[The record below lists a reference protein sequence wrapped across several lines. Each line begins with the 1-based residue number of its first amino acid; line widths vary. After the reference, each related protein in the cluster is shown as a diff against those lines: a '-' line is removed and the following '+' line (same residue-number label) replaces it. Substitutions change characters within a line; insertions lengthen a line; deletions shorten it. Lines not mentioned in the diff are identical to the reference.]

1 MTPGLV
7 TEGLVVDIDGARILH
22 GIDVAVPAT
31 GLTALVGPNGSGKST
46 LLRQLTGVESPT
58 SGSVLLDGTDLHALG
73 RRERARRIAVV
84 EQEAASELA
93 LTCLEVALLGRM
105 PHQGLLGSTSRED
118 REVAMDALDR
128 AGATAWAER
137 SFASLSGGERQ
148 RVRLAAALAQQPRIL
163 VLDEPTN
170 HLDVRASLETI
181 ALLRSLADDGV
192 TVVAALHDLTLA
204 GWADHV
210 ALLADGRLAASGPVA
225 EVLTAERIAAVYDV
239 RAHVGPDPLTGRLA
253 VTVALP

>member
-1 MTPGLV
+1 MTLEARGV
-7 TEGLVVDIDGARILH
+7 VVDVDGTRILH
-22 GIDVAVPAT
+22 GIDLVVPGT

-46 LLRQLTGVESPT
+46 LLRRLSGVETPT
-58 SGSVLLDGTDLHALG
+58 SGTVLLDGADLHALG

-93 LTCLEVALLGRM
+93 LTCLEVAMLGRM
-105 PHQGLLGSTSRED
+105 PHQGLLGATSRED
-118 REVAMDALDR
+118 RGIATDALAR
-128 AGATAWAER
+128 AGAQAWADR
-137 SFASLSGGERQ
+137 SFSSLSGGERQ
-148 RVRLAAALAQQPRIL
+148 RVRLAAALAQEPSIL

-181 ALLRSLADDGV
+181 ALLRTLADDGV

-210 ALLADGRLAASGPVA
+210 ALIADGRLAAAGPVA
-225 EVLTAERIAAVYDV
+225 DVLTAERIGAVYDV

>member
-1 MTPGLV
+1 MTLEV
-7 TEGLVVDIDGARILH
+7 RGLVVEVDGTRILH
-22 GIDVAVPAT
+22 GIDLVVPAW

-46 LLRQLTGVESPT
+46 LLRQLTGVETPT
-58 SGSVLLDGTDLHALG
+58 GGDVLLDGTSLRTLG

-93 LTCLEVALLGRM
+93 LTCLEVAMLGRM
-105 PHQGLLGSTSRED
+105 PHQSLLGATSRED
-118 REVAMDALDR
+118 RAIAADALAR
-128 AGATAWAER
+128 AGAAAWADR
-137 SFASLSGGERQ
+137 SFATLSGGERQ
-148 RVRLAAALAQQPRIL
+148 RVRLAAALAQEPRIL

-210 ALLADGRLAASGPVA
+210 ALLADGRLAAAGPVA

-239 RAHVGPDPLTGRLA
+239 RAHVGPDPLTGRPA

>member
-1 MTPGLV
+1 MTLEARGI
-7 TEGLVVDIDGARILH
+7 VVDVDGTRILH
-22 GIDVAVPAT
+22 GIDVVVPGT

-46 LLRQLTGVESPT
+46 LLRQLSGVERPT
-58 SGSVLLDGTDLHALG
+58 HGTVLLDGADLHALG

-93 LTCLEVALLGRM
+93 LTCLEVAMLGRM
-105 PHQGLLGSTSRED
+105 PHQGLLGATSRED
-118 REVAMDALDR
+118 RVIATDALRR
-128 AGATAWAER
+128 AGAEAWAER

-170 HLDVRASLETI
+170 HLDVRASLETV
-181 ALLRSLADDGV
+181 ALLRTLADDGV

-210 ALLADGRLAASGPVA
+210 ALLADGRLAAAGPVD
-225 EVLTAERIAAVYDV
+225 EVLTAERIAGVYDV